1 LVGLLD
7 IAMDTILI
15 AKVIDGGDSYLLII
29 IPNEDIFNFHLSFD
43 LFQYLLEEYKQIK
56 IISKTHCNGY
66 LKSAIKR
73 HDTECKGVTIS
84 YLRKNE
90 IKEPKNRQHYFSYDT
105 IVNPKYILYRL
116 QDPREKSKQELN
128 RIQKEIGNSIA
139 ESFQR
144 VPKAQP
150 HFDADF
156 HDRNRT

>member
-1 LVGLLD
+1 
-7 IAMDTILI
+7 MDSILI
-15 AKVIDGGDSYLLII
+15 AKITDADDSYLLII
-29 IPNEDIFNFHLSFD
+29 VPNENIFDFHLSFD

-56 IISKTHCNGY
+56 VISKTHCNGH

-73 HDTECKGVTIS
+73 HDLEYKGITIS

-90 IKEPKNRQHYFSYDT
+90 IKGPKNRQRYFSYDV
-105 IVNPKYILYRL
+105 IINPKYILYRF
-116 QDPREKSKQELN
+116 QNSKEKSKQELH
-128 RIQKEIGNSIA
+128 RIQKGIGHSMA